1 MKSKAT
7 FTVAFF
13 VAERIMSFIQVD
25 KISKSYENQPEV
37 LKEATFNVEKGE
49 IVVILGESG
58 CGKSTLLNV
67 MAGWL
72 PQDSGRVYIDGQKL
86 KKPEEQLMKGHNK
99 IKFVEQKA
107 ELLPNHSVYDNI
119 TFKLRSYVKEFQ
131 DERVEQL
138 LELTNLKGL
147 EERIPRELSGGQI
160 QRLAIACALADEPWV
175 ILFDEPFS
183 NLDNANRLRLLYD
196 LKYILKEEGI
206 TSIFVTHSGEEA
218 SFLADRILVMKEG
231 SIVEE
236 GTAES
241 LYNEPTSVYTAGFFG
256 YNNFIDDAAIAK
268 ALSKD
273 KLPKLAKNDVYS
285 LKAEH
290 LSLSKKKTNC
300 SGKIQQVDFIAGRY
314 IYIVEVEKEELLV
327 LSTEKNFKVGDKV
340 YLEAIGEFSVLKK

>member
-1 MKSKAT
+1 
-7 FTVAFF
+7 
-13 VAERIMSFIQVD
+13 MSFIEVD
-25 KISKSYENQPEV
+25 KISKSFENQPEV
-37 LKEATFNVEKGE
+37 LREAAFEVDKGE

-119 TFKLRSYVKEFQ
+119 TFKLRSYVKEYQ

-147 EERIPRELSGGQI
+147 EQRIPRELSGGQI

-183 NLDNANRLRLLYD
+183 NLDNSNRLRLLYD

-231 SIVEE
+231 KILEE

-241 LYNEPTSVYTAGFFG
+241 LYNKPTSVYTAGFFG
-256 YNNFIDDAAIAK
+256 YNNFIEKTELANALTTDK
-268 ALSKD
+268 LQKLSKD
-273 KLPKLAKNDVYS
+273 EVYS

-290 LSLSKKKTNC
+290 LILTKEDTTC
-300 SGKIQQVDFIAGRY
+300 QGKILQVDFIAGRY
-314 IYIVEVEKEELLV
+314 IYIIEVENEELLV
-327 LSTEKNFKVGDKV
+327 LSAEKNFAVGEKVFLK
-340 YLEAIGEFSVLKK
+340 ATGEFSVLKK

>member
-1 MKSKAT
+1 
-7 FTVAFF
+7 
-13 VAERIMSFIQVD
+13 MSFIEVD
-25 KISKSYENQPEV
+25 KISKSFENQPEV
-37 LKEATFNVEKGE
+37 LREAAFEVDKGE

-119 TFKLRSYVKEFQ
+119 TFKLRSYVKEYQ

-147 EERIPRELSGGQI
+147 EQRIPRELSGGQI

-183 NLDNANRLRLLYD
+183 NLDNSNRLRLLYD

-231 SIVEE
+231 KILEE

-256 YNNFIDDAAIAK
+256 YNNFIEKTELANALTTDK
-268 ALSKD
+268 LQKLSKD
-273 KLPKLAKNDVYS
+273 EVYS
-285 LKAEH
+285 LKAEYIV
-290 LSLSKKKTNC
+290 LTKEETTC
-300 SGKIQQVDFIAGRY
+300 QGKILQVDFIAGRY
-314 IYIVEVEKEELLV
+314 IYIIEVENEELLV
-327 LSTEKNFKVGDKV
+327 LSAKKNFAVGEKVFLK
-340 YLEAIGEFSVLKK
+340 ATGEFSVLKK